1 MGKCKRGKSSL
12 HNGGLI
18 GMIRWVVF
26 LECKKDFF
34 KLVFDSDSESVGALE
49 EP

>member
-1 MGKCKRGKSSL
+1 MGKCKIGKSSL
-12 HNGGLI
+12 HSSGLI

-26 LECKKDFF
+26 LEWKKDFF
-34 KLVFDSDSESVGALE
+34 KLVFDSDSQRVGAME